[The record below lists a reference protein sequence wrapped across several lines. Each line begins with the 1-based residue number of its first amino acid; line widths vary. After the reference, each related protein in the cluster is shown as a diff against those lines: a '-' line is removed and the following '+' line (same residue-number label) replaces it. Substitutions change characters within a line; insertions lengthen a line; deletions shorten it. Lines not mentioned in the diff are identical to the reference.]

1 MNTRPDE
8 KLRAPEHIAYALG
21 SGGINVFT
29 VLFSTYLLVYYTNVV
44 GINAG
49 LAASVIGASK
59 ILDGFS
65 DLLMGYIVDH
75 TNTKAGKS
83 RPWLIR
89 MLIPM
94 AISAVLVFFV
104 PAGWGTTAQV
114 IYMFVTYNLAS
125 TGCFTAISVALTS
138 LNGFMTT
145 NQSSRGL
152 NGGLQMIF
160 NAITTVIISNLI
172 LVLARAF
179 GQGETYSQRGW
190 VMAVIVFDCVF
201 AVCAMICYF
210 FTTERANGLGNN
222 DPSGQEPEA
231 ETERKVSAGMALKA
245 LFTNKY
251 WLLALIAGMSINF
264 IMGSSGNSTVYF
276 AQYVLR
282 NVDMQGRMTG
292 LMNLA
297 MVPAAIL
304 SIGLM
309 MKFGKR
315 NMMISGM
322 VVNFIGCL
330 MPLASMAEGFIILAS
345 VVKGIGFG
353 LAARCI
359 GGDRADQYAFL
370 RS

>member
-1 MNTRPDE
+1 
-8 KLRAPEHIAYALG
+8 
-21 SGGINVFT
+21 
-29 VLFSTYLLVYYTNVV
+29 
-44 GINAG
+44 
-49 LAASVIGASK
+49 
-59 ILDGFS
+59 
-65 DLLMGYIVDH
+65 
-75 TNTKAGKS
+75 
-83 RPWLIR
+83 
-89 MLIPM
+89 
-94 AISAVLVFFV
+94 
-104 PAGWGTTAQV
+104 
-114 IYMFVTYNLAS
+114 
-125 TGCFTAISVALTS
+125 
-138 LNGFMTT
+138 
-145 NQSSRGL
+145 
-152 NGGLQMIF
+152 
-160 NAITTVIISNLI
+160 
-172 LVLARAF
+172 
-179 GQGETYSQRGW
+179 
-190 VMAVIVFDCVF
+190 MAVIVFDCVF
-201 AVCAMICYF
+201 AVCAMICNF

-282 NVDMQGRMTG
+282 HVDMQGRMTG
-292 LMNLA
+292 MMNLA